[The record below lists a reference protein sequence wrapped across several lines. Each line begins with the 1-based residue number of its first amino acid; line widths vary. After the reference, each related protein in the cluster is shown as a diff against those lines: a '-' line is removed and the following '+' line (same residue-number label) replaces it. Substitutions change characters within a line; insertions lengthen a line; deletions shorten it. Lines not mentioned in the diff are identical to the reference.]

1 MPGASSRH
9 VRAEIISQARMI
21 PQVACA
27 GTPGRH
33 CNPASR
39 EITRTNMGWH
49 DTAQYGAGG
58 ALSGAERTGKDNGA
72 AIYWVTF
79 KLYTVRGHI
88 SLFYVY
94 V

>member
-1 MPGASSRH
+1 MRFRR
-9 VRAEIISQARMI
+9 VRAEIISQARTI
-21 PQVACA
+21 SQVACA

-49 DTAQYGAGG
+49 DTARYGAGG

-72 AIYWVTF
+72 AIYWVTL
-79 KLYTVRGHI
+79 KLHAVRARI
-88 SLFYVY
+88 SLFHVY